1 MSCDPM
7 LTGMLYQVQ
16 INEVDNSNSYSYTFL
31 GMVTKSPDTFTLP
44 NTFFSPHPA
53 ALCVTPVCVCIFGDT
68 KREEWS
74 VLDELAAG
82 SKVGLAVDTDRSLH
96 LYVDGKHQG
105 VVAPDIPTP
114 CYFMFDLYSR
124 CTKVTA
130 LPVTSVP

>member
-1 MSCDPM
+1 MSVV
-7 LTGMLYQVQ
+7 QVQ
-16 INEVDNSNSYSYTFL
+16 INEIDINYYNTYL
-31 GMVTKSPDTFTLP
+31 GVVTKSPDTFTLP
-44 NTFFSPHPA
+44 DTFTDPDPA
-53 ALCVTPVCVCIFGDT
+53 ALCVGSDRIVVFGAW
-68 KREEWS
+68 KQEKWP

-114 CYFMFDLYSR
+114 CYFMFDMVSR

>member
-1 MSCDPM
+1 MSRDPM
-7 LTGMLYQVQ
+7 LAGMLYQVQ
-16 INEVDNSNSYSYTFL
+16 INKVNNNYSCTFL
-31 GMVTKSPDTFTLP
+31 GVVTKSPDTFTALP
-44 NTFFSPHPA
+44 LTFCHPRPA
-53 ALCVTPVCVCIFGDT
+53 ALCVSPDIVHIFGD
-68 KREEWS
+68 KKQEGWS
-74 VLDELAAG
+74 VLDKLAAG

-114 CYFMFDLYSR
+114 CYFMFELILR